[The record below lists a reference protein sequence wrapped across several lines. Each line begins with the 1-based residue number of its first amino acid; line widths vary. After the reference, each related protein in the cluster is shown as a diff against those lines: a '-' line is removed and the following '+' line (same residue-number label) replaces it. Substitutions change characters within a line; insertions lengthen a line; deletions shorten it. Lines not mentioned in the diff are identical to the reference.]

1 MKKDKAPLYRGF
13 ESVLSET
20 QMSYKMV
27 SMIFWGA
34 ICMHLTAYFFILL
47 FWMTDYEMHIGIAII
62 KAYLFKIFSPHSGI
76 TLYINGET
84 YSVQADMLYSYVS
97 QHILPNINLIYKV
110 KIGFA
115 LSFLSY
121 FFIYFIVKE
130 FKKVSEKYNEKEY
143 TRGAKLIS
151 NKEFNKSIRKKSPDI
166 PIGDIKLPKEFEI
179 QHVFFIGSPGAG
191 KTVFVSQVLER
202 VFQRDERCLIYDNK
216 GDFIAKFY
224 QPGRDIIFNPLDE
237 RCVGWN
243 VFNEIKTEYDIDAV
257 ATSLIPPATGD
268 SVFWNDAARDVFSG
282 ILIYLYQQKRTTNA
296 DIWKT
301 VTLDI
306 KELSNILKMTPGAER
321 GYVYIQDGS
330 SKQAISIHSV
340 LMQYAKSFSY
350 LNIDGDFSIAKWIQ
364 KPTGNIYVPNYANTK
379 DTLKPIL
386 SLFVDLIGRQLLS
399 LSDDF
404 NRRIFIFIDEFGT
417 LQRLSTIKSLLTL
430 GRSKGASVW
439 IGIQDIGQI
448 EAIYGK
454 SSRQTIVNACGTSL
468 IFRVND
474 PTEAQYLSEKIG
486 NVILKVPQE
495 NFSMGVEDL
504 RDGFGVTKSEKTEPL
519 IMPSEIQSLNNLE
532 AIIKFVG
539 NSITKIKFIHKPFE
553 NKNPSFIEN
562 TSYRLEEKF
571 FGSINDKKKAPPVSE
586 EPEGSF
592 IQEGENEYTK
602 LEGYSLSEY
611 DHVDQIPINESEYEK
626 QAQRIKDDLD
636 YYESLK
642 AHENMQCYAEAF
654 QDELGIATDTGRV

>member
-1 MKKDKAPLYRGF
+1 MKKNSAPLYRGF
-13 ESVLSET
+13 ESVFSET
-20 QMSYKMV
+20 QMSFKMV

-34 ICMHLTAYFFILL
+34 IFMHLASYFFIII
-47 FWMTDYEMHIGIAII
+47 FWATSYETHIGIALI
-62 KAYLFKIFSPHSGI
+62 KAYIYKTLSIQSGVNIFVNEKAYTVQPEMVYPYVCE
-76 TLYINGET
+76 YIFP
-84 YSVQADMLYSYVS
+84 Q
-97 QHILPNINLIYKV
+97 IKLIYKL
-110 KIGFA
+110 KIGFL

-121 FFIYFIVKE
+121 ILVPLLIKQ
-130 FKKVSEKYNEKEY
+130 FKDVSERYNEKEY
-143 TRGAKLIS
+143 IRGAKLIT
-151 NKEFNKSIRKKSPDI
+151 NKEFNKSIKKGSPDI
-166 PIGDIKLPKEFEI
+166 PMGGVKLPKDFEV
-179 QHVFFIGSPGAG
+179 QHVFFIGAPGAG
-191 KTVFVSQVLER
+191 KTVFISQVLER
-202 VFQRDERCLIYDNK
+202 VFEREEPCLIYDNK
-216 GDFIAKFY
+216 GDFISKFFR
-224 QPGRDIIFNPLDE
+224 PGLDVIFNPLDE
-237 RCVGWN
+237 RCIGWN

-282 ILIYLYQQKRTTNA
+282 ILIYLYQQKKTTNA

-306 KELSNILKMTPGAER
+306 KEISNILKMTAGAER

-350 LNIDGDFSIAKWIQ
+350 LKIDGDFSIGKWI
-364 KPTGNIYVPNYANTK
+364 KNPIGNIYVPNYANTK

-386 SLFVDLIGRQLLS
+386 SLFVDLLGRQLLS
-399 LSDDF
+399 LPDDF

-454 SSRQTIVNACGTSL
+454 SSRQTIINACGTSL
-468 IFRVND
+468 IFRVSD

-495 NFSMGVEDL
+495 NFSMGVEDM

-532 AIIKFVG
+532 AIVKFIG
-539 NSITKIKFIHKPFE
+539 NHITKIKFTYKKFK
-553 NKNPSFIEN
+553 NRNPSFVEN
-562 TSYRLEEKF
+562 TAYRLDEKF
-571 FGSINDKKKAPPVSE
+571 FGSIDEKIPEHYDDKAE
-586 EPEGSF
+586 EA
-592 IQEGENEYTK
+592 
-602 LEGYSLSEY
+602 Y
-611 DHVDQIPINESEYEK
+611 DEASCDPMDSIRVNESEYVK

-636 YYESLK
+636 YYTRLIS
-642 AHENMQCYAEAF
+642 HEHMVEFSEAF
-654 QDELGIATDTGRV
+654 YDNPL